1 MEDDELSKFIEI
13 MHETKAKGR
22 KMDWNIP
29 CISKNINI
37 VYKHKVESLEGE
49 KQLWLQEQETRK
61 QTMDKMT
68 IQILRLNNMVA
79 TNEFNR
85 QNGNKFK

>member
-1 MEDDELSKFIEI
+1 
-13 MHETKAKGR
+13 
-22 KMDWNIP
+22 
-29 CISKNINI
+29 
-37 VYKHKVESLEGE
+37 LEGE

-85 QNGNKFK
+85 QNGNKFKEQTIIEVNELK